1 MLEVTNLSIS
11 FQRYGRWLTR
21 KTVHPIQSL
30 NLSLKAGEVIAV
42 VGESGAG
49 KSLLAH
55 AILGLL
61 PKNAVVNGK
70 ITFNNEV
77 LTPEKSQSLRGKEIA
92 LIPQSISFLNPLWSV
107 GGQVSRAA
115 VLSGQT
121 PSTARLS
128 MQKAFDRYHLGS
140 EVQSLM
146 PFQISG
152 GMARR
157 VLTASAVV
165 GNAQLIIADEP
176 TTGLDEKNITQSLD
190 YLKHLARNGKAV
202 MLITHDIAAAL
213 HIADKVAVFKNG
225 TTVEIA
231 NASDFDHPE
240 KLSESYSRQLYDALP
255 QRAFIN
261 SLNKKEQLNHA

>member
-1 MLEVTNLSIS
+1 MLEVNNLSIS
-11 FQRYGRWLTR
+11 FQRYGRWLKR
-21 KTVHPIQSL
+21 QILNPIRSL
-30 NLSLKAGEVIAV
+30 NLSLKEGEVIAV

-61 PKNAVVNGK
+61 PKNALVNGR
-70 ITFNNEV
+70 ITFDNQL
-77 LTPEKSQSLRGKEIA
+77 LTPEKSRSLRGKEIT

-107 GGQVSRAA
+107 GAQVCRAG
-115 VLSGQT
+115 VLSGHNH
-121 PSTARLS
+121 STARLS
-128 MQKAFDRYHLGS
+128 MQKAFDRYSLGS
-140 EVQSLM
+140 KVQSLL

-165 GNAQLIIADEP
+165 GNARLIIADEP
-176 TTGLDEKNITQSLD
+176 TTGLDDNNTAQSLD
-190 YLKHLARNGKAV
+190 YLKHLARSGKAV

-213 HIADKVAVFKNG
+213 QIADKVAVFKNG
-225 TTVEIA
+225 TTVEVA

-240 KLSESYSRQLYDALP
+240 KLSEPYSRQLYDALP

-261 SLNKKEQLNHA
+261 AINKKEQLDHA

>member
-1 MLEVTNLSIS
+1 MLEVKNLSIS
-11 FQRYGRWLTR
+11 FQRYGRWLNR
-21 KTVHPIQSL
+21 KIIHPIHSL
-30 NLSLKAGEVIAV
+30 DLTLKEGKVIAV

-70 ITFNNEV
+70 IAFDGKR
-77 LTPEKSQSLRGKEIA
+77 LTPEVSRRLRGKEIA

-107 GGQVSRAA
+107 GGQVCRAA
-115 VLSGQT
+115 VLSGHK
-121 PSTARLS
+121 PSSARSS
-128 MQKAFDRYHLGS
+128 MQNAFDQYGLGS
-140 EVQSLM
+140 QVPSLL

-157 VLTASAVV
+157 VLTASVVV
-165 GNAQLIIADEP
+165 GNARLIIADEP
-176 TTGLDEKNITQSLD
+176 TTGLDEKNIAQSLD
-190 YLKHLARNGKAV
+190 YLKHLSLRGKAV

-213 HIADKVAVFKNG
+213 RIADKVAVFKNG

-231 NASDFDHPE
+231 NVSDFAHPE
-240 KLSESYSRQLYDALP
+240 KLSEAYSRQLYDALP
-255 QRAFIN
+255 QHAFIN
-261 SLNKKEQLNHA
+261 ALNKKELEHA

>member
-1 MLEVTNLSIS
+1 MLEVKNLSIS
-11 FQRYGRWLTR
+11 FQRYGRWLSR
-21 KTVHPIQSL
+21 KTLNPIRSL
-30 NLSLKAGEVIAV
+30 NLSLKKGQVIAV

-70 ITFNNEV
+70 ITFNGER
-77 LTPEKSQSLRGKEIA
+77 LTPEKSRRLRGKEIA
-92 LIPQSISFLNPLWSV
+92 LIPQSVSFLNPLWSV
-107 GGQVSRAA
+107 GGQVCRAA
-115 VLSGQT
+115 VLSGMK
-121 PSTARLS
+121 PSAARHA
-128 MQKAFDRYHLGS
+128 MQKAFDRYRLGS
-140 EVQSLM
+140 QVQSLL

-157 VLTASAVV
+157 VMTAAAVV
-165 GNAQLIIADEP
+165 GNARLIIADEP

-190 YLKHLARNGKAV
+190 YLKHLARKGKAV

-213 HIADKVAVFKNG
+213 HIADTVAVFKNG

-240 KLSESYSRQLYDALP
+240 KLSDPYSRQLYDTLP

-261 SLNKKEQLNHA
+261 ALKD